1 MMLMTSFLGNKPGL
15 VNYCKRKNKEITQV
29 LELICQGQN
38 FLLVDLR
45 EFFSDL
51 GSGEALKMAS

>member
-1 MMLMTSFLGNKPGL
+1 MTASYAVIVNKA
-15 VNYCKRKNKEITQV
+15 RI
-29 LELICQGQN
+29 

-51 GSGEALKMAS
+51 GSGERKKNK